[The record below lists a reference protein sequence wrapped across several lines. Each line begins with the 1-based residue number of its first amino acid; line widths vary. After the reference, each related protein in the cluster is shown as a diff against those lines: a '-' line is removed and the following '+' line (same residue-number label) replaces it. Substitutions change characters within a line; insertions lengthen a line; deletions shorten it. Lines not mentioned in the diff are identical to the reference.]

1 VITEDEVQAMKGL
14 TQGLWTQGDYDEF
27 AKLTWGA
34 APALIEACGVGP
46 GTKVLDVGAGNG
58 NVAVCAARAGASV
71 VASDLTPAQVARGSA
86 RTQAEKL
93 DVEWIEADA
102 EDLPFTDGRFDRV
115 FTAFSAMYA
124 PRPERVASE
133 LCRVVR
139 DGGVV
144 GMANWTPEGFLGTIN
159 SISEKHSPPLFN
171 EAPTA
176 GDWGIPEIAQ
186 ARFGPHAKRIRTEIK
201 TLVYNFDSVEAFWA
215 FLRKTHG
222 PLIVAHEYLE
232 ADVIRAMVAE
242 IDELFVERNRS
253 QDGRFVVDVD
263 YLLIVAE
270 VP

>member
-1 VITEDEVQAMKGL
+1 VITEEEIQNMKGL
-14 TQGLWTQGDYDEF
+14 TEGLWTQGDYDEF

-34 APALIEACGVGP
+34 APVLIEACGVRSGMQA
-46 GTKVLDVGAGNG
+46 LDVGAGNG

-86 RTQAEKL
+86 RTKAEGF
-93 DVEWIEADA
+93 DIEWVQADA
-102 EDLPFTDGRFDRV
+102 EDLPFEDGRFDRV

-133 LCRVVR
+133 LCRVVK

-144 GMANWTPEGFLGTIN
+144 GMANWTPDGFLGSIN
-159 SISEKHSPPLFN
+159 AISEKHSPPLFN
-171 EAPTA
+171 EVPTA
-176 GDWGIPEIAQ
+176 GDWGVPEIAR
-186 ARFGPHAKRIRTEIK
+186 ARFAPHAPRIRTEVCS
-201 TLVYNFDSVEAFWA
+201 LVYDFDSIEAFWT
-215 FLRKTHG
+215 FLRRTHG
-222 PLIVAHEYLE
+222 PLIVAHEFLN
-232 ADVIRAMVAE
+232 ADVLAALVAE

-253 QDGRFVVDVD
+253 ADGRFVVDVD